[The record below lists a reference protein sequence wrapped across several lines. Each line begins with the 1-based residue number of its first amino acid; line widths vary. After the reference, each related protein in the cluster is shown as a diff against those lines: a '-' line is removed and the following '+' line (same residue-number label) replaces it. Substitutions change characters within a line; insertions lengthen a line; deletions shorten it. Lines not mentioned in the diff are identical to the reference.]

1 MWQVP
6 RNGSYVIEAWGA
18 SGQDSR
24 SEPVRDGGKG
34 AYMKG
39 TFNLTRGTL
48 LQILIG
54 QTGSKGNVGVRLV
67 GGGGGGTFV
76 VLSTGSPLIIAGGGG
91 GGGALK
97 DDSDKGDPG
106 QITEY
111 GSKHGGHNGSGGEIK
126 EEGRPSGSFEAG
138 AGGGLIGDGKSAEI
152 AEGGKSFRNGGVGG
166 KSASEMDGG
175 FGGGGAGMRYPGAG
189 GGYSGG
195 SVFKKT
201 FGKTIAG
208 GGGSLNTGADQVK
221 EEGVNEG
228 NGRVTIYLV
237 SQA

>member
-54 QTGSKGNVGVRLV
+54 QTGSKGNVGMA

-91 GGGALK
+91 GGGALGHE
-97 DDSDKGDPG
+97 SDKGNPG
-106 QITEY
+106 KITED
-111 GSKHGGHNGSGGEIK
+111 GSQHGGQSGAGGEIK
-126 EEGRPSGSFEAG
+126 EEGEPYGSFEAG
-138 AGGGLIGDGKSAEI
+138 AGGGLLGDGKSSNK

-166 KSASEMDGG
+166 KSASEMHGG
-175 FGGGGAGMRYPGAG
+175 FGGGGAGMTYPGAG

-195 SVFKKT
+195 SVFKKA
-201 FGKTIAG
+201 KVIAG
-208 GGGSLNTGADQVK
+208 GGGSLNAGADQVK

-237 SQA
+237 RQA